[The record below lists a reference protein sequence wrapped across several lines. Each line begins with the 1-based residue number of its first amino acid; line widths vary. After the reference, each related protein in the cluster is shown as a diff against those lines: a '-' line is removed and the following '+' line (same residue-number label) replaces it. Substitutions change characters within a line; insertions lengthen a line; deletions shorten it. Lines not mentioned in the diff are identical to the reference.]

1 MAEEVEKT
9 KQGHKMQLH
18 TTEPGKN
25 QEVFT
30 PQDLL
35 CGLLMRSVHGKQ
47 FGSKNLFDNC
57 DCQNLVL

>member
-1 MAEEVEKT
+1 MAEKVEKT

-30 PQDLL
+30 PQYLL
-35 CGLLMRSVHGKQ
+35 CGLYSCDQYMENSSVQ
-47 FGSKNLFDNC
+47 FSYI
-57 DCQNLVL
+57 

>member
-1 MAEEVEKT
+1 MEEKVEKT

-30 PQDLL
+30 PQYLL
-35 CGLLMRSVHGKQ
+35 CGLLM
-47 FGSKNLFDNC
+47 
-57 DCQNLVL
+57 